1 MKKKL
6 LALTLATLT
15 VLGVTGCSN
24 KGAAQ
29 ETSKESEN
37 KEIKLTYKDKEY
49 TVPGSDAKLVITG
62 SLESLEDAL
71 LLGVKPM
78 GAMTVGGSFPDMFK
92 TITGDSKAIGEKT
105 QPNVETIL
113 SLKPDLILGSSKFPE
128 ETLEKLNKIAPTVP
142 VSHIATDWE
151 ANLILMGQL
160 SGKEDKAKEIIA
172 NYKKDASESKEK
184 LANSL
189 KGKKVLAA
197 RIRAG
202 NIAIYPANIFFNTV
216 LYSDLGLEVP
226 EPVAAAKAQENIS
239 LEKLS
244 ELNPDYIFLQFSE
257 DENADKPK
265 ALEELESNPIWKN
278 LNAVKNGK
286 VFVNVVDPL
295 AQGGTAW
302 SKTEF
307 LKAAVS
313 KLSK

>member
-1 MKKKL
+1 MKKKV

-15 VLGVTGCSN
+15 VLGVTGCSS
-24 KGAAQ
+24 KTTTQ
-29 ETSKESEN
+29 ESQKETEN

-49 TVPGSDAKLVITG
+49 TVPGNDAKLVITG
-62 SLESLEDAL
+62 SMESLEDAL
-71 LLGVKPM
+71 LLGVKPI
-78 GAMTVGGSFPDMFK
+78 GSMTVGGEFPEMFK
-92 TITGDSKAIGEKT
+92 DITVDATAIGEKT
-105 QPNVETIL
+105 QPNLETIL
-113 SLKPDLILGSSKFPE
+113 SLKPNLILGSSKFPE
-128 ETLEKLNKIAPTVP
+128 ETIGKLNKIAPTVP

-151 ANLILMGQL
+151 ANLLLMGQL

-172 NYKKDASESKEK
+172 NYKKDASEAKEK
-184 LANSL
+184 LGETL
-189 KGKKVLAA
+189 KGKKVLTA
-197 RIRAG
+197 RMRAG
-202 NIAIYPANIFFNTV
+202 NIAIYPANIFLNTV

-286 VFVNVVDPL
+286 VFVNAVDPL

-313 KLSK
+313 KLSE